1 MVKVHG
7 IPSPSLFGDGIMPFR
22 YRRMHHHYFSGASR
36 VCFGPSFTFRPTE
49 SIMVRHRSLNGTD
62 MAMRNR
68 HNASTTSSTNSPHP
82 GRQMPSRSVQI
93 NHENDENVQTDTQLT
108 NGKPFLIMLTIR
120 HHPPLSFDAG
130 HPFETP

>member
-1 MVKVHG
+1 M
-7 IPSPSLFGDGIMPFR
+7 S
-22 YRRMHHHYFSGASR
+22 
-36 VCFGPSFTFRPTE
+36 
-49 SIMVRHRSLNGTD
+49 
-62 MAMRNR
+62 
-68 HNASTTSSTNSPHP
+68 
-82 GRQMPSRSVQI
+82 SRSVQI

>member
-1 MVKVHG
+1 M
-7 IPSPSLFGDGIMPFR
+7 
-22 YRRMHHHYFSGASR
+22 
-36 VCFGPSFTFRPTE
+36 FRPVVHLPSDRIDHGATPFAQ
-49 SIMVRHRSLNGTD
+49 RHRHGD
-62 MAMRNR
+62 EEQAQRQ
-68 HNASTTSSTNSPHP
+68 HDIFDHSPHP
-82 GRQMPSRSVQI
+82 GRQMSSRSVQI